1 MNLVSDIAFALR
13 SLARAPELVMFDSH
27 GSHMGNNRENSFSYE
42 VHQQNTVKPAGAR
55 PDCDAHRR
63 VYRRTR
69 ADRHVDVRISHLQ
82 RYMDQRFTDTTAR
95 LEALIRAEI

>member
-1 MNLVSDIAFALR
+1 MNLVSDIALPCAVWR
-13 SLARAPELVMFDSH
+13 GPPELVMFDSH

-69 ADRHVDVRISHLQ
+69 AEP
-82 RYMDQRFTDTTAR
+82 AR
-95 LEALIRAEI
+95 